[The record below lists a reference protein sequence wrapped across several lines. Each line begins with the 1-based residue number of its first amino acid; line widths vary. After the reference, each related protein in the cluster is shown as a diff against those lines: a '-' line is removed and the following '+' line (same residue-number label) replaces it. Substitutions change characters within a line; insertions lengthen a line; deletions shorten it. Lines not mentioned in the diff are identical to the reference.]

1 MARKMLGIEI
11 GNCDLKICVCRGE
24 EVQDYLQVELPD
36 NVVANGQVRSF
47 NSVADLLKT
56 TVKENKIRVRD
67 CAIVLPDDAYY
78 LRRVTLPKMTTQQ
91 LEINLP
97 YELHDFLSGEVSG
110 YFYDYSLIRYMGSRM
125 DLIAAAADKRLVSKY
140 VQMCRRAGLNLV
152 KLVPNVLALQAV
164 VMADERTAPLD
175 AVPVR
180 TKEEEAAEA
189 AEKAA
194 KKKERKPLFGKK
206 TLDID
211 AEGSDEETKESTKS
225 ETERAKAEAAS
236 LSGEVSYERGPDYV
250 VLDIGHGGSRMH
262 FFSNHAYEITRTL
275 QTSSDQIVH
284 LLSEDAGVDPHIARI
299 RLAANQ
305 DNCLSLPRI
314 DDAVST
320 MLTEINRVM
329 NFYNYNN
336 PNNTISCLYLFGT
349 GLPEDVMEQRI
360 SEALEL
366 PVHSIA
372 DLMPEQARVDGIT
385 NGPQTYGAVVE

>member
-56 TVKENKIRVRD
+56 TVKENKIRVKD

-125 DLIAAAADKRLVSKY
+125 DLIAAAADKRLVQKY

-385 NGPQTYGAVVE
+385 NGPQTWGAVVE

>member
-56 TVKENKIRVRD
+56 TVKENKIRVKD

-125 DLIAAAADKRLVSKY
+125 DLIAAAADKRLVQKY

>member
-125 DLIAAAADKRLVSKY
+125 DLIAAAADKRLVQKY

-189 AEKAA
+189 AGKAA

-305 DNCLSLPRI
+305 DNCLALPRI

>member
-56 TVKENKIRVRD
+56 TVKENKIRVKD

-125 DLIAAAADKRLVSKY
+125 DLIAAAADKRLVQKY

-211 AEGSDEETKESTKS
+211 AEGSDEEIKESTKS

>member
-24 EVQDYLQVELPD
+24 EVQDFLQVELPD

-56 TVKENKIRVRD
+56 TVKENKIRVKD

-125 DLIAAAADKRLVSKY
+125 DLIAAAADKRLVQKY

-189 AEKAA
+189 AGKAA

>member
-56 TVKENKIRVRD
+56 TVKENRIRVKD

-125 DLIAAAADKRLVSKY
+125 DLIAAAADKRLVQKY

-284 LLSEDAGVDPHIARI
+284 LLAEDAGVDPHIARI

>member
-1 MARKMLGIEI
+1 
-11 GNCDLKICVCRGE
+11 
-24 EVQDYLQVELPD
+24 
-36 NVVANGQVRSF
+36 
-47 NSVADLLKT
+47 
-56 TVKENKIRVRD
+56 
-67 CAIVLPDDAYY
+67 
-78 LRRVTLPKMTTQQ
+78 
-91 LEINLP
+91 
-97 YELHDFLSGEVSG
+97 
-110 YFYDYSLIRYMGSRM
+110 
-125 DLIAAAADKRLVSKY
+125 
-140 VQMCRRAGLNLV
+140 
-152 KLVPNVLALQAV
+152 
-164 VMADERTAPLD
+164 
-175 AVPVR
+175 
-180 TKEEEAAEA
+180 
-189 AEKAA
+189 
-194 KKKERKPLFGKK
+194 
-206 TLDID
+206 
-211 AEGSDEETKESTKS
+211 
-225 ETERAKAEAAS
+225 
-236 LSGEVSYERGPDYV
+236 
-250 VLDIGHGGSRMH
+250 
-262 FFSNHAYEITRTL
+262 

>member
-56 TVKENKIRVRD
+56 TVKENKIRVKD

-125 DLIAAAADKRLVSKY
+125 DLIAAAADKRLVQKY

-284 LLSEDAGVDPHIARI
+284 LLSEDAGGDPHIARI

-349 GLPEDVMEQRI
+349 GLPEDVMAQRI
-360 SEALEL
+360 SEALEM

-372 DLMPEQARVDGIT
+372 DLMPEEARVDGIT
-385 NGPQTYGAVVE
+385 NGPQTWGAVVE

>member
-125 DLIAAAADKRLVSKY
+125 DLIAAAADKRLVQKY

-189 AEKAA
+189 AGKAA

>member
-125 DLIAAAADKRLVSKY
+125 DLIAAAADKRLVQKY

-189 AEKAA
+189 AGKAA

-284 LLSEDAGVDPHIARI
+284 LLSEDAGVDPHVARI

-305 DNCLSLPRI
+305 ENCLSLPRI

>member
-47 NSVADLLKT
+47 NSVADLIKT
-56 TVKENKIRVRD
+56 TVKENRIRVRD

-189 AEKAA
+189 AGKAA

-385 NGPQTYGAVVE
+385 NGPQTWGAVVE

>member
-125 DLIAAAADKRLVSKY
+125 DLIAAAADKRLVQKY

-189 AEKAA
+189 AGKAA

-284 LLSEDAGVDPHIARI
+284 LLSEDAGVDPHVARI

-305 DNCLSLPRI
+305 ENCLSLPRI

-385 NGPQTYGAVVE
+385 NGPQTWGAVVE

>member
-56 TVKENKIRVRD
+56 TVKENRIRVKD

-189 AEKAA
+189 AGKAA
-194 KKKERKPLFGKK
+194 KKKERKPLFAKK
-206 TLDID
+206 SLDID
-211 AEGSDEETKESTKS
+211 GETEEAETKENEGAAKESTPMP
-225 ETERAKAEAAS
+225 AS
-236 LSGEVSYERGPDYV
+236 PESDNVSYERGPDYV

-349 GLPEDVMEQRI
+349 GLPEDVMAQRI
-360 SEALEL
+360 SEALEM

-372 DLMPEQARVDGIT
+372 DLMPEEARVDGIT
-385 NGPQTYGAVVE
+385 NGPQTWGAVVE

>member
-56 TVKENKIRVRD
+56 TVKENRIRVRD

-125 DLIAAAADKRLVSKY
+125 DLIAAAADKRLVQKY

-385 NGPQTYGAVVE
+385 NGPQTWGAVVE

>member
-56 TVKENKIRVRD
+56 TVKENKIRVKD

>member
-125 DLIAAAADKRLVSKY
+125 
-140 VQMCRRAGLNLV
+140 
-152 KLVPNVLALQAV
+152 LVPNVLALQAV